1 MLLTNSTSNMSN
13 SQQISDLLKVAKD
26 IPILHTGL
34 NDTAVEYSTYPV
46 KEHTQLLTSSGK
58 PMNTPL
64 NSLLTMRNVKI
75 PTDRND
81 PNYKDRSLLETYK
94 KNALSLTFRGTR
106 TAPVSMVEWEEYYL
120 HLVPLVIEH
129 PKILLSESKNL
140 TSTMRK
146 LYKASSDFIGD
157 ASLNVEQRSMLKVK
171 SLCLPLLADA
181 PWTKG
186 NQEDDEIE
194 KIVLEEMSLAAV
206 PTTADE
212 KRKYDNLV
220 VQYES
225 AITLLRELLNHTFLR
240 AIYHT
245 SSRQAQNEYKEV
257 QRTFVAKNSLKTNPT
272 VFTAEDIIDYVK
284 KNCTCDNSKA
294 LIQMKNSISSIIRY
308 KGQDLISWFQTFQ
321 PLVNKYQKAVGV
333 GNPLDADELKALW
346 KEHFARQI
354 TVSEK
359 TVMKTFQGM
368 HLATQD
374 IPKIKNLTDGKF
386 DDTVLYRLLT
396 ALATSFESYNPDN
409 TIMIYLKQHAQ
420 ALRWEHKLD
429 FRPPKEKEKEHSQ
442 DSSKYPSSTRERH
455 PNKRKNIHDGKS
467 DRQATKTKRTHMTDK
482 PRTPNPKKIKSNDQC
497 RRQKCRERGTH
508 TNHTHNKCKFKE
520 SDTPKHKN
528 LGNAPAKKQRNAK
541 TNSSQPTKNAQ
552 APKAPNANGA
562 KCYICNQ
569 PDHLA
574 NACPSKGKI
583 KAGAQASLYKNKSF
597 MALWQSSF
605 ADSEQQKC
613 ATKLLKAWGDD
624 LCPTCNC
631 EISFDHRCDP
641 NDISIAKHTDTVR
654 NVFRST
660 QLLDTIESAHAYNRD
675 STEQPAPI
683 SIGYNFFLDAGGQS
697 EGSDVNSDDD
707 ESNNNDSESSK
718 SYPEGEENSSRS
730 GEDSD
735 PPYPSEDDN
744 NDSE

>member
-58 PMNTPL
+58 SMNTPL

-194 KIVLEEMSLAAV
+194 KIVLEELSLAAV
-206 PTTADE
+206 PTAADE

-359 TVMKTFQGM
+359 TVMKTFQGI

-386 DDTVLYRLLT
+386 DDTVLYRLLS

-429 FRPPKEKEKEHSQ
+429 FRPPKEKEKEQ
-442 DSSKYPSSTRERH
+442 SKDNSKDPSSTRERH
-455 PNKRKNIHDGKS
+455 PNKRKNKHDGKS
-467 DRQATKTKRTHMTDK
+467 DRNPSKTKRTHMTDK
-482 PRTPNPKKIKSNDQC
+482 RTPNPKKIKSNDQC

-508 TNHTHNKCKFKE
+508 TNHTHNECKFKE
-520 SDTPKHKN
+520 SDATKHKN

-660 QLLDTIESAHAYNRD
+660 RLLDTIESAHAYNRD

-697 EGSDVNSDDD
+697 ESSEANTDDD
-707 ESNNNDSESSK
+707 ESNNHDSESNK
-718 SYPEGEENSSRS
+718 SHSEGEETSSRS

>member
-1 MLLTNSTSNMSN
+1 MSN

-46 KEHTQLLTSSGK
+46 KEHTQLLSSSGK

-194 KIVLEEMSLAAV
+194 KIVLEELSLAAV
-206 PTTADE
+206 PTAADE

-333 GNPLDADELKALW
+333 GNPLDADELKVLW

-359 TVMKTFQGM
+359 TVMKTFQGI

-386 DDTVLYRLLT
+386 DDTVLYRLLS

-429 FRPPKEKEKEHSQ
+429 FRPPKEKEKEQSKDHSK
-442 DSSKYPSSTRERH
+442 DPSSTRERH
-455 PNKRKNIHDGKS
+455 PNKRKNKHDGKS

-508 TNHTHNKCKFKE
+508 TNHTHNECKFKE
-520 SDTPKHKN
+520 SDATKHKN

-660 QLLDTIESAHAYNRD
+660 RLLDTIESAHAYNRD

-697 EGSDVNSDDD
+697 ESSEANTDDD
-707 ESNNNDSESSK
+707 ESNNHDSESNK
-718 SYPEGEENSSRS
+718 SHSEGEETSSRS

>member
-46 KEHTQLLTSSGK
+46 KEHTQLLSSSGK

-194 KIVLEEMSLAAV
+194 KNVLEELSLAAV
-206 PTTADE
+206 PTAADE

-245 SSRQAQNEYKEV
+245 SSRQAQSEYKEV

-321 PLVNKYQKAVGV
+321 PLVNKYQKAVGI
-333 GNPLDADELKALW
+333 GNPLDVDELKALW

-359 TVMKTFQGM
+359 TVIKTFQGI

-386 DDTVLYRLLT
+386 DDTVLYRLLS

-429 FRPPKEKEKEHSQ
+429 FRPPKEKEKEQ
-442 DSSKYPSSTRERH
+442 SKDNSKDHSSTRERH
-455 PNKRKNIHDGKS
+455 PNKRKNKHDGKS
-467 DRQATKTKRTHMTDK
+467 DRNPSKTKRTHMTDK
-482 PRTPNPKKIKSNDQC
+482 RTPNPKKIKSNDQC

-508 TNHTHNKCKFKE
+508 TNHTHNECKFKE

-654 NVFRST
+654 NVLRST
-660 QLLDTIESAHAYNRD
+660 QLLDTIQSEHAYNRD
-675 STEQPAPI
+675 STEKPALI
-683 SIGYNFFLDAGGQS
+683 SMGPNFFLDAGGQS
-697 EGSDVNSDDD
+697 ESSEANTDDD
-707 ESNNNDSESSK
+707 ESNNHDSESNK
-718 SYPEGEENSSRS
+718 SHSEGEENSSRS
-730 GEDSD
+730 GEESD